1 MRLCCRTLCVAA
13 VTLVC
18 STLSNT
24 VGSGHAA
31 ENAVDL
37 ELVLAVDV
45 SLSMDLDELRLQRRG
60 YVAAFRHPEVIAA
73 ITSGRL
79 GRIAVTYLEWGGA
92 GTGRMMLPW
101 TVIDGMPAAERFAS
115 SLATA
120 RINRFHRTSISD
132 ILVKAGALFDGN
144 GFTGTRRV
152 IDVSGDGPN
161 NQGPSVTSARDAV
174 IRRGITINGLPILLK
189 AAERPAWF
197 DVATLDRYYKDCVIG
212 GEGAFIVR
220 VRSPGEFAAAIR
232 RKLVLEIAGIQAGVR
247 LAQLRWPSPAT
258 DCLIGERLWNSR
270 HGSPRLPQ
278 SSAPGR
284 STGLEP
290 GNAMR
295 RERRG

>member
-18 STLSNT
+18 STLST
-24 VGSGHAA
+24 AVVSGQVA

-45 SLSMDLDELRLQRRG
+45 SLSMDVDELKLQRQG

-73 ITSGRL
+73 ITSGRI

-92 GTGRMMLPW
+92 GTGRMTIPW
-101 TVIDGMPAAERFAS
+101 TVIDGMPAAERFAKT
-115 SLATA
+115 LAAA

-132 ILVKAGALFDGN
+132 ILVRASALFDGN
-144 GFTGTRRV
+144 GFAGTRRV

-197 DVATLDRYYKDCVIG
+197 DVATLDSYYEDCVIG

-220 VRSPGEFAAAIR
+220 VRNPVEFAAAIR
-232 RKLVLEIAGIQAGVR
+232 RKLVLEIAGIRASVR

-270 HGSPRLPQ
+270 HGTLGMPPSPG
-278 SSAPGR
+278 SGR
-284 STGLEP
+284 STDVRPARG
-290 GNAMR
+290 MR
-295 RERRG
+295 PERRG